1 MIRGR
6 VTVRVVNETLTDK
19 EHALT
24 VRRLGGTFGAEVI
37 GVDLS

>member
-1 MIRGR
+1 MIRGG

-19 EHALT
+19 EHALA
-24 VRRLGGTFGAEVI
+24 VRRLGGTFRAEVI